1 MDKNQSNM
9 AYNIISEIDTHSKHL
24 YIVMVNDNAC
34 TLDYD
39 EMCALKI
46 LRRSGKD
53 AA

>member
-1 MDKNQSNM
+1 MDKNRNNM
-9 AYNIISEIDTHSKHL
+9 IYNIISEINTYNKHL
-24 YIVMVNDNAC
+24 YIVVVNGNAC

-46 LRRSGKD
+46 LRRSGED